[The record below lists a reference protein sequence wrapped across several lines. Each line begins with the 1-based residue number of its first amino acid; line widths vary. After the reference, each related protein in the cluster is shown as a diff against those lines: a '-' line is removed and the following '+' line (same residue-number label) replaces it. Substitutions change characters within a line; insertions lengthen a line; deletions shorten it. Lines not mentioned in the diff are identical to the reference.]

1 MVKVPGACPVP
12 AEANRGVDQ
21 PAEQVGPGSYLH
33 VQQYIEAA
41 VTEFSAQFIHGAPTA
56 TLVEFDEFDMIEAL
70 QQTMLQFPDDPGDP
84 GSGPVILLR
93 VRTTAGCKCFQ
104 VDGLMTTK
112 YSELTQ
118 TVGKSTIP
126 ANET

>member
-84 GSGPVILLR
+84 GSGPVILDGPDDGYN
-93 VRTTAGCKCFQ
+93 VRGVSECGQPQDANVFR
-104 VDGLMTTK
+104 LM
-112 YSELTQ
+112 
-118 TVGKSTIP
+118 G
-126 ANET
+126 